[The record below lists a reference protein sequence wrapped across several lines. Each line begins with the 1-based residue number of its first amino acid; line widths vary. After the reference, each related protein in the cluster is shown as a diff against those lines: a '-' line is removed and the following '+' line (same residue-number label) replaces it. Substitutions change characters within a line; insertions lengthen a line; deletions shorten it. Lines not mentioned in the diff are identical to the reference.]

1 MEIKTSV
8 RNYILQNFLFTDD
21 TSKLDDG
28 ESFIDKG
35 IIDSTGILEL
45 IMFVETEFQMQVAD
59 VDMTMEN
66 FDSVDRIARFIAEK
80 IATTDRQSI

>member
-1 MEIKTSV
+1 MDIKASV
-8 RNYILQNFLFTDD
+8 RNYVLQNFLFTDD
-21 TSKLDDG
+21 TSKLDDA

-66 FDSVDRIARFIAEK
+66 FDSVDQIAKFIAEK
-80 IATTDRQSI
+80 VEMPDRQSV